1 MRVCQEPLGTFR
13 GASAA
18 MRRHRDGTR
27 SPSQPD
33 ASCASRATA
42 GSWSAVRGSIRASE
56 GAGAPIFELGTLI
69 NWRSPLAIAFLSVG
83 YLILSKGTNYGRP
96 CSKSRLD
103 FYPPTPPTPARCLVQ
118 ECPVLL
124 LFGWEAEQ

>member
-33 ASCASRATA
+33 ASCASRATEA
-42 GSWSAVRGSIRASE
+42 AAKLAEALSGPTKAQQ
-56 GAGAPIFELGTLI
+56 PQFFGTAHDD
-69 NWRSPLAIAFLSVG
+69 SMAMALAI
-83 YLILSKGTNYGRP
+83 
-96 CSKSRLD
+96 C
-103 FYPPTPPTPARCLVQ
+103 
-118 ECPVLL
+118 
-124 LFGWEAEQ
+124 